1 MIKNTR
7 VFLVA
12 LFLLYAQNIFAQKNN
27 DVDIQLVLHNQEKAW
42 NDGDLE
48 GFMKGYW
55 KSDSLMFVGRSGIT
69 YGWQKTLDNY
79 KKGYPDTAAM
89 GKLHFDILDMK
100 PVSEDNYFI
109 IGKWHLIRSI
119 GNIGGYFS
127 LLFRKINGEWL
138 IICDHT
144 S

>member
-1 MIKNTR
+1 MIKNTC

-12 LFLLYAQNIFAQKNN
+12 LFLLCDQNIFAQKNN
-27 DVDIQLVLHNQEKAW
+27 AADIQLVLHNQEKAW

-55 KSDSLMFVGRSGIT
+55 KSDSLMFVGKSGIT

>member
-1 MIKNTR
+1 MIKNVA
-7 VFLVA
+7 VF
-12 LFLLYAQNIFAQKNN
+12 FLAIFSLCCASVFAQKNHKEA
-27 DVDIQLVLHNQEKAW
+27 IQLVLNNQEKSW
-42 NDGDLE
+42 NDGNLE
-48 GFMKGYW
+48 AFMKGYW
-55 KSDSLMFVGRSGIT
+55 KSDSLMFVGKSGIT

-89 GKLHFDILDMK
+89 GKLHFDILEMK
-100 PVSEDNYFI
+100 PVSEDSYFI
-109 IGKWHLIRSI
+109 IGKWQLTRSI

>member
-1 MIKNTR
+1 MFKNAC

-55 KSDSLMFVGRSGIT
+55 KSDSLMFVGKSGIT

-109 IGKWHLIRSI
+109 IGKWHLIRSV